1 MTRLRRQLLGGG
13 SAVGTFVQ
21 TPHPV
26 VPELLAALGVDVLCL
41 DQEHSAMGVETIH
54 ALVGAA
60 ALGGVPVVVRVAD
73 CTAHHIGSALD
84 AGAAGVL
91 VPRVR
96 SASDAAAAVAFAR
109 YAPGGVR
116 GLGPGRAAGY
126 GRDVARELR
135 EANERTL
142 VAVQIE
148 TRAAVDAL
156 DEILAVEG
164 LDLVFVG
171 PGDLSASLGLA
182 GGIADPRLQ
191 PVVENVLDRAHAA
204 GRATGVFAL
213 DAAAAADWLRRE
225 VGLVLLA
232 SDLGLLAG
240 AVADAW
246 ATLPVRRSVS

>member
-1 MTRLRRQLLGGG
+1 MTTLRRHLLDGG

-26 VPELLAALGVDVLCL
+26 VPELLAGLGVDVLCL
-41 DQEHSAMGVETIH
+41 DQEHAAMSVETIH
-54 ALVGAA
+54 ALTGAA
-60 ALGGVPVVVRVAD
+60 ALGGVPVIVRVAD

-96 SASDAAAAVAFAR
+96 SAKDAAAAVAFAR
-109 YAPGGVR
+109 YPPEGER

-142 VAVQIE
+142 VAIQVE
-148 TRAAVDAL
+148 TRAAVEAL
-156 DEILAVEG
+156 DEIVSVEG

-171 PGDLSASLGLA
+171 PGDLSASLGIG
-182 GGIADPRLQ
+182 GGIADPELR
-191 PVVENVLDRAHAA
+191 PVVDDVLARARAA
-204 GRATGVFAL
+204 GRATGVFAP
-213 DAAAAADWLRRE
+213 DVDAAADWLRCG

-232 SDLGLLAG
+232 SDLALLAA
-240 AVADAW
+240 AVAKTW
-246 ATLPVRRSVS
+246 AVLPARRL